1 MSMCRVPPAAGEVPG
16 CDVGRL
22 VPGGVGE
29 GRTVADL
36 LDPGVEVVHPG
47 VDGPPAGLRRVG
59 AQAAALPGRAVDRH
73 QLHPARGLPYRR
85 TAGVALADG
94 AVRGGSPRSSCLR
107 ISPTAGRRGR
117 RNNCVCRHRY
127 RQKYNKSGKHQV
139 EFGPYTGEQTKPK
152 DRTREVEK

>member
-1 MSMCRVPPAAGEVPG
+1 MCRVPPAAGEVPG

-47 VDGPPAGLRRVG
+47 VGGPPAGLRRVG
-59 AQAAALPGRAVDRH
+59 ARAAALPGRAVATSSIR
-73 QLHPARGLPYRR
+73 PAVSR
-85 TAGVALADG
+85 TAGP
-94 AVRGGSPRSSCLR
+94 RWRPCRRRRPRGSPRSSCLR

-117 RNNCVCRHRY
+117 RSNCVCRYRY
-127 RQKYNKSGKHQV
+127 RQKYSKSGKHQV

-152 DRTREVEK
+152 DRMREVEK